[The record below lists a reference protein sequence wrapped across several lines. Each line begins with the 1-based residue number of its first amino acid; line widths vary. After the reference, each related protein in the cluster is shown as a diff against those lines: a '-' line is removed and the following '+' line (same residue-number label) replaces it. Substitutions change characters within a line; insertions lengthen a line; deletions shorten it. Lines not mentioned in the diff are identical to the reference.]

1 MEFTTDRIEN
11 DKKKLPSLLK
21 LFSMFGIKCQCSQG
35 EVEIKNT
42 GEKISIRCSNYGKE
56 TMINVDNLNTT
67 YQDIITTF
75 LLNTMLHH
83 VVMLCIIE
91 AHTKLKYDM

>member
-1 MEFTTDRIEN
+1 MLVQYDGRW
-11 DKKKLPSLLK
+11 D
-21 LFSMFGIKCQCSQG
+21 
-35 EVEIKNT
+35 KNT
-42 GEKISIRCSNYGKE
+42 GVKLSIRFSNCEKE
-56 TMINVDNLNTT
+56 TIIYVEMLDTT